1 MMGEVMMLGMV
12 IRMVVGGG
20 DDGGGWG
27 VGWPHCVDTI
37 VNSLML
43 GIK

>member
-1 MMGEVMMLGMV
+1 MGREGDQD
-12 IRMVVGGG
+12 GGG

-43 GIK
+43 GIKEISYDF

>member
-1 MMGEVMMLGMV
+1 MGREGDQD
-12 IRMVVGGG
+12 GGG

-43 GIK
+43 EIK